1 MEKKKRWNWLFI
13 VFLKAA
19 NLLLDTS
26 LSIDIIVYLCI
37 QWNHYPLLLDP
48 NKNINSIYHNDTFSF
63 TMKRERNIISYKV
76 YGNNLFHAQ
85 LPTLIII
92 QFSL

>member
-1 MEKKKRWNWLFI
+1 
-13 VFLKAA
+13 
-19 NLLLDTS
+19 
-26 LSIDIIVYLCI
+26 
-37 QWNHYPLLLDP
+37 
-48 NKNINSIYHNDTFSF
+48 
-63 TMKRERNIISYKV
+63 MKRERNIISYKV